1 MNEDF
6 SEVLNQFSKILKEKN
21 IDLNSVA
28 GGNPPPAQDSNN
40 ELNNNMSSSDQNAN
54 TYTPSNDS
62 SDFSLDIETIM
73 KIKDIIVKMNK
84 ISHSPR
90 NNLLKS
96 LKPYL
101 ENDKQEK
108 LESYIKIANLLS
120 VMEDLD
126 LGVTF
131 LKDTKKGYDFILI
144 ITLFLLIF

>member
-40 ELNNNMSSSDQNAN
+40 ELINNMSSSDQNAN

-73 KIKDIIVKMNK
+73 KIKDIIGKMNK
-84 ISHSPR
+84 SSHSPR